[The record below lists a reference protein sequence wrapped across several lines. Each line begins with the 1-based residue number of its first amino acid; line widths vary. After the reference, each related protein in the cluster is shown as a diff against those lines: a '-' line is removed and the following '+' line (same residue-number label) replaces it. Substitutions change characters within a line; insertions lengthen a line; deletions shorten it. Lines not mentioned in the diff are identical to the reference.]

1 MEHSKRMN
9 FMICELNVKNAI
21 KKKFREK
28 KAATTLVL

>member
-21 KKKFREK
+21 KKNLGK
-28 KAATTLVL
+28 KKQPQL